1 MSATTSRVGELRPNQ
16 LLYTFGVGAAV
27 DLPHLSAIVLGLDDW
42 DPSHSE
48 AVDELRLLGAV
59 RSVLGKQVSAL
70 RLPPFVE
77 ATGNP
82 LEEWARIGVPVAP
95 FPRWLR
101 CPRCSYLGPISS
113 GVFQLKTNPYRPDQA
128 RYVHTCATRGR
139 PPDAL
144 PARFLLACAA
154 GHLDDF
160 PWVHYV
166 HRGKPCNA
174 PILELYERGV
184 TGRAAEVMV
193 KCRSCDVPDR
203 SMADAFGDNAAKVL
217 PKCRGRHPHLKS
229 FGQECEQP
237 VRTILLGA
245 SNAWFPVTLSALSIP
260 HSSDPIAQKVAELWQ
275 HLGSVTNV
283 EVLRYAKM
291 NVPALRPLAG
301 IDDARLMQAIEEHKG
316 RLQGGVPETLDL
328 LSAEW
333 DVLSRPEHAPASE
346 NFRLR
351 SVDVPDALR
360 GRVQQVVLADRL
372 REVVALIGFTR
383 VAPPDEVEA
392 GDGSPRAPLSRGS
405 MEWVPCA
412 EVNGEGVFIR
422 LPEERVAGWE
432 QQVSSHPQIERLM
445 EAHRTWRIRWGLD
458 PDEGWPGPR
467 YVLLHTLAHVLI
479 REFALECGY
488 GAASIKERLYART
501 GPEPMAGV
509 LLYTAASDSE
519 GTLGGLVSLG
529 KPENLGR
536 LLREALEHARLCTSD
551 PLCSEH
557 DPTRDGSLHGAAC
570 HACAFASE
578 TSCER
583 GNRYLDRALL
593 VHTFAASGLGYFST

>member
-1 MSATTSRVGELRPNQ
+1 VSTTIARVGELRPSQ

-48 AVDELRLLGAV
+48 VVTELRLLGAV
-59 RSVLGKQVSAL
+59 RSALGKQVLAL

-77 ATGNP
+77 TTGNP

-128 RYVHTCATRGR
+128 RYVHTCATKGR
-139 PPDAL
+139 PPDVL
-144 PARFLLACAA
+144 PARFLIACSA

-160 PWVHYV
+160 PWVQYV
-166 HRGKPCNA
+166 HRGHPCSA

-203 SMADAFGDNAAKVL
+203 SMADAFGENAQKIL

-229 FGQECEQP
+229 FGHGCDQP

-260 HSSDPIAQKVAELWQ
+260 HSADPVAQKVSELWQ
-275 HLGSVTNV
+275 HLLGVTSL
-283 EVLRYAKM
+283 EVLRYAKA

-301 IDDARLMQAIEEHKG
+301 VDDGKLMQAIDEYRKRVEA
-316 RLQGGVPETLDL
+316 GVPETVDL
-328 LSAEW
+328 LAAEW
-333 DVLSRPEHAPASE
+333 DVLSSPEHAPASDD
-346 NFRLR
+346 FRLR
-351 SVDVPDALR
+351 SAGMPDALR
-360 GRVQQVVLADRL
+360 GRVEQVVLADRL

-392 GDGSPRAPLSRGS
+392 GEGSPRAPLSRGQVA
-405 MEWVPCA
+405 WVPCA

-422 LPEERVAGWE
+422 LPEEQVAAWEQRVAG
-432 QQVSSHPQIERLM
+432 HPQIEHLM
-445 EAHRTWRIRWGLD
+445 EAHRTWRQRWGLD
-458 PDEGWPGPR
+458 PDEGWPGAR

-488 GAASIKERLYART
+488 GAASIKERLYARG

-536 LLREALEHARLCTSD
+536 LLRDALEHARLCTSD

-593 VHTFAASGLGYFST
+593 VETFAASGLGYFSA